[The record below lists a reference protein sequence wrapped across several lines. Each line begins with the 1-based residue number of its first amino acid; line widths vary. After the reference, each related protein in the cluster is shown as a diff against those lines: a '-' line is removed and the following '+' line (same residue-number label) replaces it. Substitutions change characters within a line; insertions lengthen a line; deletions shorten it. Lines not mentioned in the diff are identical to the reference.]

1 MTIAGFLVL
10 LVGSRLS
17 WCCWW
22 ARACPGA
29 AGGLALV
36 LMLLVGSCF
45 LLSSSHNS
53 PATCRFCGSLL
64 ALKDI
69 PVPAAH
75 CRSPLPLSSPG
86 LLFPLLLSFSCGA
99 PSHPPPYPPPL
110 QEAHLLSY
118 PFWCPAARD
127 SGCQRG
133 LQTLCGHFC

>member
-1 MTIAGFLVL
+1 MTVAGFLVL

-36 LMLLVGSCF
+36 LMLLMGSCF

-64 ALKDI
+64 LI
-69 PVPAAH
+69 FLSVYLLV
-75 CRSPLPLSSPG
+75 CPLVYVILA
-86 LLFPLLLSFSCGA
+86 LLFPGFFTARCRFRFFVCLFGWLVGWFRLILLVGLFYAWSLSHIFTFSI
-99 PSHPPPYPPPL
+99 L
-110 QEAHLLSY
+110 
-118 PFWCPAARD
+118 FW
-127 SGCQRG
+127 
-133 LQTLCGHFC
+133 